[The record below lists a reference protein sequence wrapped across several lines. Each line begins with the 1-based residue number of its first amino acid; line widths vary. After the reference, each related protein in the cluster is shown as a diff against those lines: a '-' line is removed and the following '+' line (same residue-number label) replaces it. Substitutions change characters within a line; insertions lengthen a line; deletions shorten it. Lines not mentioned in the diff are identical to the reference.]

1 MLCQA
6 RIRFSVFRDKK
17 KAAKIFR
24 ENQKKI
30 PEPKS
35 RNWTELETEEFCRV
49 LADPDSA
56 FCLTLEKKA
65 LKKTPN
71 KEVFEAIQ
79 AELKTKIQNDE
90 LKKFNQLYSDVG
102 DDSCAHV
109 QTKTNLSSTPFALL
123 NNNCKNQGTSMMICL
138 RAPFKR
144 ILSSSTSPRLVTLN

>member
-1 MLCQA
+1 MA
-6 RIRFSVFRDKK
+6 SKAGKK
-17 KAAKIFR
+17 KAAKIYFR
-24 ENQKKI
+24 KNQKKI

-79 AELKTKIQNDE
+79 AELKIKLQNDE
-90 LKKFNQLYSDVG
+90 FFKIQPALLG
-102 DDSCAHV
+102 RWRR
-109 QTKTNLSSTPFALL
+109 LTPFCA
-123 NNNCKNQGTSMMICL
+123 GHIHS
-138 RAPFKR
+138 
-144 ILSSSTSPRLVTLN
+144 